1 MKHRLVTLSILSL
14 LCLGLAGFS
23 PTAEASDR
31 SSRFRFS
38 LGVGGRGG
46 HFRVDFGSSRGRYG
60 RRLGHYN
67 RRYEHRRGHGHG
79 SVYGHRYGRS
89 APPCRVYYDKVHVP
103 PTYERVVV
111 GHDHHGLPVYDE
123 VLVSSGYYRTVKRY
137 ACRVRG
143 HHHRH

>member
-14 LCLGLAGFS
+14 LSLGLAGFS
-23 PTAEASDR
+23 PAAEASDR

-46 HFRVDFGSSRGRYG
+46 HFRLDFGSFRGRYG
-60 RRLGHYN
+60 RRIIRHDQRFDY
-67 RRYEHRRGHGHG
+67 RRGHRYDYR
-79 SVYGHRYGRS
+79 YGHRHGRR
-89 APPCRVYYDKVHVP
+89 APRCRVHYDKVRVP

-111 GHDHHGLPVYDE
+111 GYDHHGLPVHDQ

-137 ACRVRG
+137 ACRVPGHR
-143 HHHRH
+143 HHH